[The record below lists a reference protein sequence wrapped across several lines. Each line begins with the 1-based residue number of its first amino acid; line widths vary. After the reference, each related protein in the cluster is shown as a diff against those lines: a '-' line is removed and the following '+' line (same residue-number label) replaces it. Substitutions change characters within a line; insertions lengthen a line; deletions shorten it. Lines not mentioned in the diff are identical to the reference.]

1 MDQTIEQTMNQT
13 MKQKG
18 LTGFQ
23 LKYIAMALMVLD
35 HIHYFFEFTG
45 KIPIWFSMLGRL
57 SAPLFLFCLIEGFT
71 HTHNRKK
78 YFIQIYSIAI
88 IMGLIQFLIL
98 NFGLRRPDGFY
109 PQNQMLAT
117 FSILIVIL
125 QGIDWCAKKQWAKGL
140 LAIIIPSILPYL
152 AIKFGGMIPGGW
164 ITVNILHFTILPL
177 HAWIMDGGTYFI
189 LQGILM
195 YLLRRH
201 RKWQVSVFVITN
213 VILYAI
219 IPMVTIPDITITLL
233 FTKAFEWMGSL
244 AAILMLLYNG
254 ERGKGNKKLCYWFY
268 PVHIYVLC
276 GLSYLLYFLIR

>member
-1 MDQTIEQTMNQT
+1 

-57 SAPLFLFCLIEGFT
+57 AAPLFLFCLIEGFT
-71 HTHNRKK
+71 YTHNRKK
-78 YFIQIYSIAI
+78 YFLQIYSIAVA
-88 IMGLIQFLIL
+88 MGLIQFIFIKFLK
-98 NFGLRRPDGFY
+98 RPDGFY

-117 FSILIVIL
+117 FSILLVIL

-140 LAIIIPSILPYL
+140 PAIIVPIILPFL
-152 AIKFGGMIPGGW
+152 AVPIGNAFPSTW
-164 ITVNILHFTILPL
+164 IVINILHFTILPL
-177 HAWIMDGGTYFI
+177 HSWITDGGTFFI

-195 YLLRRH
+195 YLLRKH
-201 RKWQVSVFVITN
+201 RKWQVIVFAVSNI
-213 VILYAI
+213 ILYAVF
-219 IPMVTIPDITITLL
+219 PMVTMPNITIKLL
-233 FTKAFEWMGSL
+233 CTEAFEWMGAF

-254 ERGKGNKKLCYWFY
+254 ERGKGSKAFFYWFY
-268 PVHIYVLC
+268 PAHIYILC
-276 GLSYLLYFLIR
+276 GLSYLLYYLMNK

>member
-1 MDQTIEQTMNQT
+1 MEQT

-23 LKYIAMALMVLD
+23 LKYMAMFLMVLD

-88 IMGLIQFLIL
+88 GMGLIQFLIL
-98 NFGLRRPDGFY
+98 NLGLKRPDGFY

-117 FSILIVIL
+117 FSILLVIL
-125 QGIDWCAKKQWAKGL
+125 QGIDWCARKQWAKGL
-140 LAIIIPSILPYL
+140 PAIIIPTALPFL
-152 AIKFGGMIPGGW
+152 MVMIGSAIPSLWLVI
-164 ITVNILHFTILPL
+164 NILHFTILPL
-177 HAWIMDGGTYFI
+177 HTWIMDGGTFFI

-195 YLLRRH
+195 YLLRKH
-201 RKWQVSVFVITN
+201 RKWQALVFVISN
-213 VILYAI
+213 LLLYVVYPFVAM
-219 IPMVTIPDITITLL
+219 PNITIKLL
-233 FTKAFEWMGSL
+233 FTQAFEWMGSF
-244 AAILMLLYNG
+244 AAIFMLLYNG
-254 ERGKGNKKLCYWFY
+254 ERGKGNKKFCYWFY
-268 PVHIYVLC
+268 PGHIYILC
-276 GLSYLLYFLIR
+276 GLSYLLYFLLNR